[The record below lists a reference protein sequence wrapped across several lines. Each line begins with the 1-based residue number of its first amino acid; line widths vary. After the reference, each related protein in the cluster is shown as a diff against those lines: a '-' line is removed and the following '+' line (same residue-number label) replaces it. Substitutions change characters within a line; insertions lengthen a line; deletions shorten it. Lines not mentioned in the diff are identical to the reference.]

1 MGEKPVCAVRSGLKG
16 VFVGT
21 QVFVGIDVGKD
32 VLFVAVRPFGDVLEI
47 PNREDG
53 IADLVK
59 RLRPLEPTLVV
70 MEATAGYETPV
81 AVALY
86 RAGMAVVVSNPRLIR
101 SFARATGRL
110 AKTDKIDAGV
120 IAHFAEVIRPEPRR
134 LDEPHEERLGQL
146 VARRKQLIQMI
157 VMEKNRVKRWGPE
170 MQKGI
175 QKHIDWLTK
184 ELERIDQALADF
196 IQASPIWKAKD
207 EILQSVPGIGKVG
220 SHAIMSDLPELG
232 KLNRKQIASLV
243 GVAPMNRDSGNYKG
257 SRSIWGGRA
266 RIRTILFMIAV
277 VASRCNSVIRPFYER
292 LCKAGKPKKV
302 ALTACIR
309 RLLAILNAMMR
320 NGTRWGEFKPAIA

>member
-1 MGEKPVCAVRSGLKG
+1 M
-16 VFVGT
+16 GT

-32 VLFVAVRPFGDVLEI
+32 VLFVAVRPFGYTLEI

-59 RLRPLEPTLVV
+59 RLRSLEPTLVV
-70 MEATAGYETPV
+70 MEATAGYEAPV

-86 RAGMAVVVSNPRLIR
+86 RAGIPVVVSNPRLVR

-110 AKTDKIDAGV
+110 AKTDKIDAAV
-120 IAHFAEVIRPEPRR
+120 IAHFAELIRPEPRR
-134 LDEPHEERLGQL
+134 MDDPAEERLGQL
-146 VARRKQLIQMI
+146 VRRRKQLLRMI
-157 VMEKNRVKRWGPE
+157 VMEKNRVAKGPLA
-170 MQKGI
+170 MRKDI
-175 QKHIDWLTK
+175 QKHLDWLVK
-184 ELERIDQALADF
+184 ELERIDQVLADF
-196 IQASPIWKAKD
+196 IQASPIWRAKD
-207 EILQSVPGIGKVG
+207 ELLQSVPGIGKVG
-220 SHAIMSDLPELG
+220 AHALMSDLPELG
-232 KLNRKQIASLV
+232 KLNRKQIAALV

>member
-1 MGEKPVCAVRSGLKG
+1 M
-16 VFVGT
+16 GT

-32 VLFVAVRPFGDVLEI
+32 VLFVEVRPFGDTLEI

-59 RLRPLEPTLVV
+59 RLRSLEPTLVV

-86 RAGMAVVVSNPRLIR
+86 RVGIPVVVSNPRLIR

-134 LDEPHEERLGQL
+134 MDEPHEARLGQL
-146 VARRKQLIQMI
+146 VTRRKQLLRMI
-157 VMEKNRVKRWGPE
+157 VMEKNRVSKGPLE
-170 MQKGI
+170 MRKEI
-175 QKHIDWLTK
+175 QKHLDWLAK
-184 ELERIDQALADF
+184 ELERIDKTLADF
-196 IQASPIWKAKD
+196 IQTSPIWKAKD
-207 EILQSVPGIGKVG
+207 EILRSVPGIGPVG

-257 SRSIWGGRA
+257 RRSIWGGRA
-266 RIRTILFMIAV
+266 QIRTVLFMVAV
-277 VASRCNSVIRPFYER
+277 VASRCNPVIREFYQR
-292 LCKAGKPKKV
+292 LCDAGKPKKV

-320 NGTRWGEFKPAIA
+320 NGTRWGEFKPAVT